1 MLVQPFSSFFV
12 SETMDAVTMDAATMD
27 EGIDHNRVHR
37 IHDDNSD
44 NNSNNAHIISEV

>member
-1 MLVQPFSSFFV
+1 MS
-12 SETMDAVTMDAATMD
+12 ATMDAATMD

-37 IHDDNSD
+37 IHDDDSD